1 MREKET
7 PSVIFFMS
15 LFPPLQGIFSGK
27 KSLTKTAV
35 MVIYAAMA
43 LHAPKR
49 QLLPRLDQDIVSQ
62 VVSLWPVLS
71 GNNQH
76 RDTLISKAGVP
87 KTWRDSALGNLH
99 AQRTQTKGKIGY
111 GIVCLEDENL
121 RKENILL

>member
-27 KSLTKTAV
+27 KSLTKTDIMLIYGAV
-35 MVIYAAMA
+35 A

-62 VVSLWPVLS
+62 VLFLYGQCSQVTTNTGPPQFPRLGL
-71 GNNQH
+71 
-76 RDTLISKAGVP
+76 P
-87 KTWRDSALGNLH
+87 KLGG
-99 AQRTQTKGKIGY
+99 TQLLEIFMLKGY
-111 GIVCLEDENL
+111 
-121 RKENILL
+121 RPKER